1 MQIHQLL
8 LQKVTFNNVMDNIAW
23 RVDIEA
29 MNKSTKDINESG
41 KAYFELQLHQGSNKK
56 EQSVAKFE
64 MEREDIRNMVAILS
78 QIDAA
83 IESFGS
89 ATE

>member
-1 MQIHQLL
+1 
-8 LQKVTFNNVMDNIAW
+8 MDNIAW

-41 KAYFELQLHQGSNKK
+41 KAYIELQLHQGSNKK

-64 MEREDIRNMVAILS
+64 MERDDITNMVNVFS

-83 IESFGS
+83 IEALGS
-89 ATE
+89 NTE